1 MRLSRRFP
9 VLVLALVA
17 LVALVALPTLAFAH
31 DDGGGGFDV
40 SVWDADISDA
50 LLDLS
55 SSPAPGVTNTGGFD
69 VSPPAPFGLID
80 SGRFAGLKLGPG
92 TWATHDESDRRTHAS
107 SYISRNPVRV
117 ITTY

>member
-9 VLVLALVA
+9 VLVLA

-55 SSPAPGVTNTGGFD
+55 SSPAPGVTHTGGFD
-69 VSPPAPFGLID
+69 VAPPAPFAFV
-80 SGRFAGLKLGPG
+80 STVEPPRLKLGPG
-92 TWATHDESDRRTHAS
+92 TWATHDESNSRTHANS
-107 SYISRNPVRV
+107 HIGQDTVHV